1 MPQLIPLY
9 AQIDDATLEAMASK
23 GIVRRARADAVN
35 VHFESTGADEIVGT
49 IEGATVRLDDK
60 GLAKARCS
68 CPAATVCR
76 HRIAVVLAL
85 RTQAG
90 EQQAAPTVE
99 IDWPT
104 RLSTFDRK
112 TVQSAVGKTG
122 LREAIRLMALA
133 EATTVEAGQLS
144 LKVVLRLNAEEI
156 EVAIPAQG
164 DFATVVSSLPER
176 RRPAGHAAAILA
188 ARRHFGHEAI
198 AIDEAE
204 AVADQKEFAPDG
216 PLLTAMQGAVC
227 RAYSHGFAV
236 PSRAL
241 EERLMLLAVS
251 SRAEAMPRLSASLRR
266 IAEGLEQR
274 RSRNV
279 NHDPVELL
287 REIAFAHALLYAV
300 SQTKDDG
307 RLRRLAGA
315 VRAEYEPIGDVD
327 LIGLGATLFET
338 IAGAVGVTGHFVEPA
353 TGRRFTASLARATT
367 HDTRFDPRA
376 AYRTQ
381 AVWGQTLARLSLATF
396 RLSGAQAS
404 STGRLSLSQTSR
416 AEALQPFRP
425 SREGI
430 TAWAQDRNGPL
441 ADLAHMSW
449 PILADHLARCF
460 APSLD
465 MPPLLAQP
473 VILLPSRIAPVAFD
487 DLTQRLRWPFMDL
500 SGAWIS
506 LTLDHNDEGRGLG
519 ASRIAA
525 LEAAIGDDG
534 NKRPFAIVAIARA
547 DGGKLTL
554 EPIALWGE
562 IQTSLDFPDRSPPRG
577 TDVVSRIMTG
587 LRRGV
592 AQFAPPPPADVSVR
606 QTSQLLQ
613 TGIDALIGFA
623 EAGLHGSAQERLLA
637 PLAKTYQLASLAP
650 LAQLFSRTIAS
661 RESNISSAA
670 LSSAALSSAALS
682 SAALA
687 TAQGLFTLQSF
698 TSRLQVW

>member
-1 MPQLIPLY
+1 MPQLILLY
-9 AQIDDATLEAMASK
+9 ARIDDATLEAMTSK

-35 VHFESTGADEIVGT
+35 VRFESSGADEIVAT

-68 CPAATVCR
+68 CPAATICR
-76 HRIAVVLAL
+76 HKIAVVLAL
-85 RTQAG
+85 QTQAG
-90 EQQAAPTVE
+90 EQQAAPAVE
-99 IDWPT
+99 TDWPA
-104 RLSTFDRK
+104 RLSTFDRQ
-112 TVQSAVGKTG
+112 TLQNAVGKAG
-122 LREAIRLMALA
+122 LREAIRLLALA
-133 EATTVEAGQLS
+133 EATTVEAGRLS
-144 LKVVLRLNAEEI
+144 IKVVLRLNAEQI
-156 EVAIPAQG
+156 EVAIPVQG
-164 DFATVVSSLPER
+164 DFTSVVSSLPER
-176 RRPAGHAAAILA
+176 RRPACHAAAILA

-198 AIDEAE
+198 EIDEAE
-204 AVADQKEFAPDG
+204 AVADQTDFVPDT
-216 PLLTAMQGAVC
+216 PLLTAMQDAVR

-251 SRAEAMPRLSASLRR
+251 SRAEAMPRVSACLRR

-287 REIAFAHALLYAV
+287 CEIAFAHALLHAV
-300 SQTKDDG
+300 SQTKDSE

-338 IAGAVGVTGHFVEPA
+338 IAGAVGVTGYFVEPA
-353 TGRRFTASLARATT
+353 TGRRFTASLARGTT

-381 AVWGQTLARLSLATF
+381 PVWGQTLGGLSSTTF

-416 AEALQPFRP
+416 AEAIQPFRP

-430 TAWAQDRNGPL
+430 TAWAGDRNGPL
-441 ADLAHMSW
+441 ADLAQMSW
-449 PILADHLARCF
+449 PILAEHLARCF

-465 MPPLLAQP
+465 RPPLSAQP
-473 VILLPSRIAPVAFD
+473 VVLLPSRIAPLAFD
-487 DLTQRLRWPFMDL
+487 DLTQRLRWPLMDP
-500 SGAWIS
+500 SGGWIS
-506 LTLDHNDEGRGLG
+506 LTLDHDDEGRGLG
-519 ASRIAA
+519 ARRIAA
-525 LEAAIGDDG
+525 LEAAIGDGG
-534 NKRPFAIVAIARA
+534 NKRPFAIVAIARPE
-547 DGGKLTL
+547 GGKMTL
-554 EPIALWGE
+554 EPIARGGE
-562 IQTSLDFPDRSPPRG
+562 TQTTLDFPDRSAPRA
-577 TDVVSRIMTG
+577 THVVSRIIAG
-587 LRRGV
+587 VRKSV

-613 TGIDALIGFA
+613 TGVDALIGFA
-623 EAGLHGSAQERLLA
+623 EAGLHGSAQQRLLA
-637 PLAKTYQLASLAP
+637 PLAKTYQLASLTP
-650 LAQLFSRTIAS
+650 LAQLFLRTIAS
-661 RESNISSAA
+661 RESDISSAA
-670 LSSAALSSAALS
+670 LAA
-682 SAALA
+682 
-687 TAQGLFTLQSF
+687 AQGLFTLQSF

>member
-1 MPQLIPLY
+1 MPPLIPLY
-9 AQIDDATLEAMASK
+9 AQIDDATLEAIASK

-35 VHFESTGADEIVGT
+35 VRFESTGADEIVGS

-68 CPAATVCR
+68 CPAATICR
-76 HRIAVVLAL
+76 HKIAVVLAL
-85 RTQAG
+85 RIQAG
-90 EQQAAPTVE
+90 EQLAAPPAE

-104 RLSTFDRK
+104 RLATFDRK
-112 TVQSAVGKTG
+112 TLQNAVGKAG
-122 LREAIRLMALA
+122 LREAIRLVALA
-133 EATTVEAGQLS
+133 EATTVDANTLS
-144 LKVVLRLNAEEI
+144 LKVVLRSNAEQI

-164 DFATVVSSLPER
+164 DFSSVVSGLPER
-176 RRPAGHAAAILA
+176 RRPASHAAAILA

-198 AIDEAE
+198 EIDEAE
-204 AVADQKEFAPDG
+204 AVADQREFVPDG
-216 PLLTAMQGAVC
+216 PLLTAMQNAVC
-227 RAYSHGFAV
+227 GAYSHGFAV

-279 NHDPVELL
+279 NHDPAELL
-287 REIAFAHALLYAV
+287 REIAFAHAMLHAI
-300 SQTKDDG
+300 SQTQDGG

-327 LIGLGATLFET
+327 LIGLGAALFET

-353 TGRRFTASLARATT
+353 TGRRFTASLARGTT
-367 HDTRFDPRA
+367 HDTRFDPRTA
-376 AYRTQ
+376 FRIQ
-381 AVWGQTLARLSLATF
+381 PVWGQTLGQLSSAVF

-416 AEALQPFRP
+416 AEMMQPSFQP
-425 SREGI
+425 NREGI
-430 TAWAQDRNGPL
+430 TAWAQDRDGPL

-449 PILADHLARCF
+449 PILANHLARCF

-465 MPPLLAQP
+465 MPPLSAQP
-473 VILLPSRIAPVAFD
+473 VVLVPSRIAPVTFD
-487 DLTQRLRWPFMDL
+487 DLTQRLRWPLMDQ

-506 LTLDHNDEGRGLG
+506 LALDHNDEGRGLG
-519 ASRIAA
+519 ANRIAA
-525 LEAAIGDDG
+525 LEAAIGDGG
-534 NKRPFAIVAIARA
+534 NKRPFAIVAIARPE
-547 DGGKLTL
+547 GVKITL

-562 IQTSLDFPDRSPPRG
+562 TQTSLDFPDRSPPPE
-577 TDVVSRIMTG
+577 TDVVARIMAG
-587 LRRGV
+587 LRRRV
-592 AQFAPPPPADVSVR
+592 AQFAPPPPADVSLR

-613 TGIDALIGFA
+613 TGVDALIGFA

-637 PLAKTYQLASLAP
+637 PLAKTYQLASLTP
-650 LAQLFSRTIAS
+650 LARLLLRTIAS
-661 RESNISSAA
+661 RESDIP
-670 LSSAALSSAALS
+670 

-687 TAQGLFTLQSF
+687 TAQGLFTLQGF

>member
-9 AQIDDATLEAMASK
+9 AKIDDATLEAMASR
-23 GIVRRARADAVN
+23 GIVRRAHADAVN
-35 VHFESTGADEIVGT
+35 VRFEATGADEIVGS
-49 IEGATVRLDDK
+49 IDGATVRLDDK

-76 HRIAVVLAL
+76 HKIAVVLAL
-85 RTQAG
+85 RTEAG
-90 EQQAAPTVE
+90 EPQAAPTAE

-104 RLSTFDRK
+104 RLSMFDRK
-112 TVQSAVGKTG
+112 TLQSAVGKTG
-122 LREAIRLMALA
+122 LREAIRLLALA
-133 EATTVEAGQLS
+133 EAMTVEAGSLS

-164 DFATVVSSLPER
+164 DFTSVVSSLPER
-176 RRPAGHAAAILA
+176 RRPTSHAAALLA
-188 ARRHFGHEAI
+188 ARRHFGHDAI
-198 AIDEAE
+198 EIDEAE
-204 AVADQKEFAPDG
+204 AAAADQKEFVPDG
-216 PLLTAMQGAVC
+216 PLLNAMKDAVC

-251 SRAEAMPRLSASLRR
+251 SRAEAMPRLSTSLRR

-287 REIAFAHALLYAV
+287 REIAFAHALLHAV
-300 SQTKDDG
+300 SQTQDGG

-353 TGRRFTASLARATT
+353 TGRRFTASLARGTT

-381 AVWGQTLARLSLATF
+381 PVWGETLARLSSAAF

-404 STGRLSLSQTSR
+404 STGRLSVSQTSR
-416 AEALQPFRP
+416 AEAIQPFRP
-425 SREGI
+425 SRDGI
-430 TAWAQDRNGPL
+430 AAWAQDCIGPL
-441 ADLAHMSW
+441 ADLAHISW

-465 MPPLLAQP
+465 MPPLSAQP
-473 VILLPSRIAPVAFD
+473 VVLLPSRIAPVAFD
-487 DLTQRLRWPFMDL
+487 DLTQRLRWPLMDL

-525 LEAAIGDDG
+525 LEAAIGDG
-534 NKRPFAIVAIARA
+534 SNKRPFAIVATARPE
-547 DGGKLTL
+547 GGKMTL

-562 IQTSLDFPDRSPPRG
+562 TQTSLDFPDRSPPQE
-577 TDVVSRIMTG
+577 TDVVSRIIAG
-587 LRRGV
+587 LRRRA
-592 AQFAPPPPADVSVR
+592 AQFAPPPPTDVSVR

-613 TGIDALIGFA
+613 TGVDALIGFA

-637 PLAKTYQLASLAP
+637 PLAKTYQLASLTP
-650 LAQLFSRTIAS
+650 LAQLFLRTIAS
-661 RESNISSAA
+661 GENDV
-670 LSSAALSSAALS
+670 S

-687 TAQGLFTLQSF
+687 AAQGLFTLQSF

>member
-1 MPQLIPLY
+1 MSPLIPLY
-9 AQIDDATLEAMASK
+9 AQIDESTLEAMASK

-35 VHFESTGADEIVGT
+35 VRFESTGADEIVGT

-68 CPAATVCR
+68 CPAATICR
-76 HRIAVVLAL
+76 HKIAVVLAL

-90 EQQAAPTVE
+90 EQPAAPTVE

-104 RLSTFDRK
+104 RLATFDRK
-112 TVQSAVGKTG
+112 TLQSAVGKTG
-122 LREAIRLMALA
+122 LREAIRLVALA
-133 EATTVEAGQLS
+133 EAATVEAGTLS

-164 DFATVVSSLPER
+164 DFTSVVSGLPER
-176 RRPAGHAAAILA
+176 RRPASHAAAILA

-198 AIDEAE
+198 EIDEAE
-204 AVADQKEFAPDG
+204 AAADQKEFVPDG
-216 PLLTAMQGAVC
+216 PLLAAMQNAVR
-227 RAYSHGFAV
+227 RAYSQGFAV

-241 EERLMLLAVS
+241 EERLMLLAIS

-279 NHDPVELL
+279 NHDAVELL
-287 REIAFAHALLYAV
+287 REIAFAHALLHAV
-300 SQTKDDG
+300 SQTQDGG
-307 RLRRLAGA
+307 RLRRLAGT

-353 TGRRFTASLARATT
+353 TGRRFTASLARGTT

-381 AVWGQTLARLSLATF
+381 SIWGQTLAGLSSSTF
-396 RLSGAQAS
+396 RLSGTQAS
-404 STGRLSLSQTSR
+404 STGRLSLSQTTR
-416 AEALQPFRP
+416 ADAIQPFRP
-425 SREGI
+425 NREGI

-441 ADLAHMSW
+441 GDLAHMSW

-465 MPPLLAQP
+465 MPPLSAQP
-473 VILLPSRIAPVAFD
+473 VILVPSRIAPVTFD
-487 DLTQRLRWPFMDL
+487 DLTQRLRWPLMDL

-519 ASRIAA
+519 ATRIAA
-525 LEAAIGDDG
+525 LEAAFGDGG
-534 NKRPFAIVAIARA
+534 NKRPFAIVAIARPE
-547 DGGKLTL
+547 GGQMIL
-554 EPIALWGE
+554 EPVALWGE
-562 IQTSLDFPDRSPPRG
+562 TQTSLDFPDRSLSQG
-577 TDVVSRIMTG
+577 TEIVSRIMAG
-587 LRRGV
+587 LRRKA

-613 TGIDALIGFA
+613 SGVDALIDFA

-637 PLAKTYQLASLAP
+637 PLAKTYQLASLPP
-650 LAQLFSRTIAS
+650 LAQLFSRTVAS
-661 RESNISSAA
+661 RENDISP
-670 LSSAALSSAALS
+670 
-682 SAALA
+682 AALA
-687 TAQGLFTLQSF
+687 AAQGLFTLQSF
-698 TSRLQVW
+698 TSRLQVWT